1 MCAPLAV
8 CERAFTC
15 LLGNLKARSILR
27 DASDLF
33 GPSFCLQLGAIDG
46 PLPDALTGQ
55 GQSYMPMTGMGNNN
69 MMMDNGMQAEGMQQM
84 HQGIPG
90 VNTSTFAN
98 FL

>member
-1 MCAPLAV
+1 
-8 CERAFTC
+8 

-69 MMMDNGMQAEGMQQM
+69 MMMAMQAGQGMQQM

-98 FL
+98 FR

>member
-1 MCAPLAV
+1 M
-8 CERAFTC
+8 
-15 LLGNLKARSILR
+15 LGNLKARSILR

-69 MMMDNGMQAEGMQQM
+69 MMMAMQAGQGMQQM

-98 FL
+98 FR